1 MLLGLFAKA
10 CNQIAR
16 KVLYLKIC
24 RKARGNMGLSKPE
37 TGCWKIQQMPS
48 TNLSTKSKVFRETW
62 SLNLVGN
69 YRSSGLTIARGTAA
83 CQNCF
88 SQKSVIC
95 DNNKTA
101 LI

>member
-1 MLLGLFAKA
+1 MLED
-10 CNQIAR
+10 
-16 KVLYLKIC
+16 
-24 RKARGNMGLSKPE
+24 STE
-37 TGCWKIQQMPS
+37 MPS
-48 TNLSTKSKVFRETW
+48 ANLSTKSKHLILLLDFKSLNIHRFSKIGYSEKMR

-88 SQKSVIC
+88 SQKFVIC